1 MKRNTKEVKGN
12 STLVYPKHF
21 FLVAI
26 WFSGFFFLKKFFFQ
40 LFGENKATF
49 QLSVIVILPK
59 HAKVASKMRKTGR

>member
-1 MKRNTKEVKGN
+1 MKRNAKEVKGN

-49 QLSVIVILPK
+49 QLSVIVI
-59 HAKVASKMRKTGR
+59 